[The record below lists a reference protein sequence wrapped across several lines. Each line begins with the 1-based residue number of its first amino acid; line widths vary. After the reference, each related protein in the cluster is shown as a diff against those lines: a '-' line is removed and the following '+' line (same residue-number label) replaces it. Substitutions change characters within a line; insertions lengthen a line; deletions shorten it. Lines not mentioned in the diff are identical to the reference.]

1 MKPWLRAAALAE
13 AADVVV
19 AAALSAQ
26 MEPRQRVMAL
36 AGPAWLAAVAFA
48 LSRRARPRQL
58 DRAGFAPAAVLS
70 GSLPVVTNPRVMGR
84 SGAQAYSP
92 GFRRCAQMSGSPP
105 LIILGLPGWDDQRSR
120 IGHGERAVSVSAA
133 DDHPRKGCQRS

>member
-36 AGPAWLAAVAFA
+36 AGPAWLAAVALA
-48 LSRRARPRQL
+48 LSRRARP
-58 DRAGFAPAAVLS
+58 A
-70 GSLPVVTNPRVMGR
+70 N
-84 SGAQAYSP
+84 
-92 GFRRCAQMSGSPP
+92 
-105 LIILGLPGWDDQRSR
+105 
-120 IGHGERAVSVSAA
+120 
-133 DDHPRKGCQRS
+133 